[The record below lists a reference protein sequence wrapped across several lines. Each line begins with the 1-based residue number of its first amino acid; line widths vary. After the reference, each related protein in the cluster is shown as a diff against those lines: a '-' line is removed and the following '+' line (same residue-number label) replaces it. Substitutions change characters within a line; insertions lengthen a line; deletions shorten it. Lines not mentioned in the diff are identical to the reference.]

1 MPTHPSVDTKTN
13 SCCAFK
19 KGISAP
25 KQQFVDTEPAADKA
39 TAKGN
44 TPLPRGSKTIC
55 IPCDPEHYPEL
66 VKSKASFR
74 HHVDDLYAKYPELF
88 PQAMGEG
95 YYCYD
100 IRPPSVKLGIR
111 LRRIQLVATDEV
123 YSICPSF
130 VMPYMTG
137 MTRDVADALFLLGFG
152 VPFWAL
158 VHLFGR
164 NEMYWYRLATAFGRN
179 SITGTTVKHAENLPK
194 DLLADE
200 KHTKHRGQKV
210 YVATTVGDDCILGA
224 AMCKD
229 ADAAAL
235 TDGYGVFAKEVRN
248 LDPDYQTETVNTDG
262 WGATQNAWIE
272 LFASVVI
279 IPCFLHA
286 FIKIRARCKKWGELF
301 TDISTNVW
309 NAYHAPNKRAF
320 SQRLRRLREWAQ
332 ETLEEGVVLNKLL
345 ALCEK
350 APLFAQAY
358 DHPHAHR
365 TSNMVDRLMRWQ
377 DRFLFNRQYFH
388 RSWEAAEQ
396 GIRAWAILCNFRPYC
411 PRARGKRTDGHC
423 AAERLNGFR
432 YCDDWLENLRIA
444 SSMGGYRQ

>member
-1 MPTHPSVDTKTN
+1 MPTHPSADTKTN
-13 SCCAFK
+13 SCGAFK
-19 KGISAP
+19 KGTSAP
-25 KQQFVDTEPAADKA
+25 KQQVVDAAPAADKR

-55 IPCDPEHYPEL
+55 IPCDPEQYPEL
-66 VKSKASFR
+66 VKNKDSFR
-74 HHVDDLYAKYPELF
+74 RHIDCLYAKYPELF

-95 YYCYD
+95 YQCHG

-111 LRRIQLVATDEV
+111 LRRIQLVATGEV

-137 MTRDVADALFLLGFG
+137 MTREVADALFLLGFG

-179 SITGTTVKHAENLPK
+179 SITGTTVKHAEHLPK

-200 KHTKHRGQKV
+200 KHTKHRGEKV

-229 ADAAAL
+229 AGAVAL
-235 TDGYGVFAKEVRN
+235 TEGYGVFAKEARN
-248 LDPDYQTETVNTDG
+248 LEPDYQTETVNTDG

-301 TDISTNVW
+301 TDISTHVW

-332 ETLEEGVVLNKLL
+332 ETLEEGW
-345 ALCEK
+345 
-350 APLFAQAY
+350 
-358 DHPHAHR
+358 
-365 TSNMVDRLMRWQ
+365 S
-377 DRFLFNRQYFH
+377 
-388 RSWEAAEQ
+388 
-396 GIRAWAILCNFRPYC
+396 
-411 PRARGKRTDGHC
+411 
-423 AAERLNGFR
+423 
-432 YCDDWLENLRIA
+432 
-444 SSMGGYRQ
+444 

>member
-1 MPTHPSVDTKTN
+1 MWM
-13 SCCAFK
+13 A
-19 KGISAP
+19 
-25 KQQFVDTEPAADKA
+25 
-39 TAKGN
+39 
-44 TPLPRGSKTIC
+44 
-55 IPCDPEHYPEL
+55 
-66 VKSKASFR
+66 
-74 HHVDDLYAKYPELF
+74 LYAQYPELF

-95 YYCYD
+95 YQCHD
-100 IRPPSVKLGIR
+100 IRAPSVKLGIR
-111 LRRIQLVATDEV
+111 LRRIKLVATDDV
-123 YSICPSF
+123 FSICPSF

-164 NEMYWYRLATAFGRN
+164 NDMYWYRLATAFGRN
-179 SITGTTVKHAENLPK
+179 SITGTTVKHPENLPK

-200 KHTKHRGQKV
+200 KHTKHGGEKV
-210 YVATTVGDDCILGA
+210 YVATTVGNDCMLGA
-224 AMCKD
+224 AMCKN
-229 ADAAAL
+229 ADAVAL
-235 TDGYGVFAKEVRN
+235 TEGYGVFAKEARN

-262 WGATQNAWIE
+262 WGATQNAWIG
-272 LFASVVI
+272 LFAHIVI

-286 FIKIRARCKKWGELF
+286 FIKVRARCKKWGELF
-301 TDISTNVW
+301 TEISTVVW

-332 ETLEEGVVLNKLL
+332 ETLDEGVVLNKLL

-358 DHPHAHR
+358 EHPNAHR

-388 RSWEAAEQ
+388 RSWEAAEL

-411 PRARGKRTDGHC
+411 PRAIGKRTDGNC

-432 YCDDWLENLRIA
+432 YSDNWLENLRV
-444 SSMGGYRQ
+444 STSMGGYRQ